1 MNEKLNTI
9 TVVKTI
15 ILIPLFFSFLG
26 ICCVVIVFCTII
38 PYGSFIATK
47 VYELFGYVG
56 LKVVGIKINMTGEEY
71 IDVNQ
76 SYVVVS
82 NHPSTL
88 DIFTHIHT
96 FPISVRFLTK
106 SELYKIPIFGSTL
119 KALGLPR
126 VDRNNAGK
134 KEINRSVEEVV
145 GKKNSIMVF
154 AEGTR
159 SNSDNSILPFKK
171 GAAWLAI
178 NYNLPVLPVA
188 TTNGAKL
195 MPRGKIWL
203 RRGEIDI
210 HIFKPIETSKMTMD
224 NVQELTRELENLIRS
239 RIQ

>member
-106 SELYKIPIFGSTL
+106 SELYKIPIIGIIINSVTKNGYDLIEL
-119 KALGLPR
+119 K
-126 VDRNNAGK
+126 NNLDELTG
-134 KEINRSVEEVV
+134 
-145 GKKNSIMVF
+145 
-154 AEGTR
+154 
-159 SNSDNSILPFKK
+159 
-171 GAAWLAI
+171 
-178 NYNLPVLPVA
+178 LPVL
-188 TTNGAKL
+188 GS
-195 MPRGKIWL
+195 IQ
-203 RRGEIDI
+203 
-210 HIFKPIETSKMTMD
+210 HMD
-224 NVQELTRELENLIRS
+224 NFQLQKFIEIFSQNIELEKFL
-239 RIQ
+239 

>member
-134 KEINRSVEEVV
+134 KEINRSCLLYT
-145 GKKNSIMVF
+145 SP
-154 AEGTR
+154 
-159 SNSDNSILPFKK
+159 S
-171 GAAWLAI
+171 
-178 NYNLPVLPVA
+178 
-188 TTNGAKL
+188 
-195 MPRGKIWL
+195 PR
-203 RRGEIDI
+203 D
-210 HIFKPIETSKMTMD
+210 S
-224 NVQELTRELENLIRS
+224 
-239 RIQ
+239 

>member
-106 SELYKIPIFGSTL
+106 
-119 KALGLPR
+119 
-126 VDRNNAGK
+126 
-134 KEINRSVEEVV
+134 
-145 GKKNSIMVF
+145 
-154 AEGTR
+154 
-159 SNSDNSILPFKK
+159 
-171 GAAWLAI
+171 
-178 NYNLPVLPVA
+178 
-188 TTNGAKL
+188 
-195 MPRGKIWL
+195 
-203 RRGEIDI
+203 
-210 HIFKPIETSKMTMD
+210 
-224 NVQELTRELENLIRS
+224 
-239 RIQ
+239 